1 MIESYCAQW
10 FAFHVRSRHEKSV
23 SSLLEM
29 KHFEPFLP
37 LYPVPNHRTERRT
50 KAVFL
55 PLFPG
60 YVFCRFL
67 PHQRSAAMSTSG
79 IIDLV
84 RIGRDPAPVS
94 DPEIEA
100 IRRIGA
106 SGLPVEPY
114 SRLVI
119 GDRVRLIRGALSGLS
134 GVLRNVRNSLRL
146 VISVELLC
154 RSVMVEV
161 DQDMIAPL
169 NLGSKNTSGEI
180 VACA

>member
-1 MIESYCAQW
+1 
-10 FAFHVRSRHEKSV
+10 V
-23 SSLLEM
+23 S
-29 KHFEPFLP
+29 
-37 LYPVPNHRTERRT
+37 
-50 KAVFL
+50 L

-67 PHQRSAAMSTSG
+67 PHQKSAVIATSG
-79 IIDLV
+79 VIDLV
-84 RIGRDPAPVS
+84 RIGPDPAQVS

-100 IRRIGA
+100 IRKIGA

-114 SRLVI
+114 GRLVI

-146 VISVELLC
+146 VVSVELLC

-161 DQDMIAPL
+161 DPDMIAPL
-169 NLGSKNTSGEI
+169 NPGSENTSREY